1 MNEYLTPSVLAPWLG
16 MIAGEAALVAVLVR
30 KRAFRQYP
38 AFFAFAVAA
47 LLQSFLLLGL
57 AAGNLT
63 DDYFLAYW
71 FMQPLEAG
79 LLLCVVH
86 EMFRHLFE
94 PYSTLPRGMLV
105 RFFTACAFL
114 VLITLTTCLLVASH
128 SQYIILASLVAL
140 QRATAISVM
149 ATTVLIVGVAAVFAI
164 PWQSRL
170 TGVAWGLVIY
180 LGARTAVVHVAALL
194 PHGDGVGTRIAVTLS
209 FILAATVWIKAFL
222 KADVPTPAL
231 DKDALEYLQRLS
243 RALETAELALRR
255 VRERPANV

>member
-1 MNEYLTPSVLAPWLG
+1 MNEYLAPSVLAPWLG

-38 AFFAFAVAA
+38 AFLVFAGAA
-47 LLQSFLLLGL
+47 LLQSLLLLGL

-63 DDYFLAYW
+63 DAYFVAYW
-71 FMQPLEAG
+71 LMQPIEAG

-105 RFFTACAFL
+105 RFFTACVFL
-114 VLITLTTCLLVASH
+114 ALITLATCLLVASH
-128 SQYIILASLVAL
+128 SQYII
-140 QRATAISVM
+140 
-149 ATTVLIVGVAAVFAI
+149 F
-164 PWQSRL
+164 
-170 TGVAWGLVIY
+170 AWGLVIY

-194 PHGDGVGTRIAVTLS
+194 PHGDGAGTRIAVTLS
-209 FILAATVWIKAFL
+209 FLLAATVWIKAFL